1 MGRPGYYP
9 TYIEQLKSI
18 STTALKKLGYLE
30 PYIHINNRAIHWINK
45 YGEKVGAISV
55 SIKTN
60 EEDGFIILD
69 YTYNETQKINYKIQL
84 IAKPSNL
91 GKGLLWYFVCP
102 ETGKVCRKLYLYN
115 GYFLHTSA
123 FKNLYYEKQLR
134 SRKIVEWDKKFG
146 LLLDDDIYMQRYKK
160 NFKTHYKGKPTKK
173 YLKLTKLIEA
183 REQINIHEYEMSF
196 FL

>member
-30 PYIHINNRAIHWINK
+30 SYIHTVNRTVNWINK
-45 YGEKVGAISV
+45 YGEKVSAISV

-60 EEDGFIILD
+60 EKDGFIIFD
-69 YTYNETQKINYKIQL
+69 YTYNQTQKINYKVQL

-115 GYFLHTSA
+115 GYFLHTTA
-123 FKNLYYEKQLR
+123 FRDLYYEKQLR
-134 SRKIVEWDKKFG
+134 SRKIVEWDKRFG
-146 LLLDDDIYMQRYKK
+146 LLLDDEVYTQRYKK

-183 REQINIHEYEMSF
+183 RERINIHEYEMSF
-196 FL
+196 LL

>member
-30 PYIHINNRAIHWINK
+30 SYIHINNRAINWINK

-115 GYFLHTSA
+115 GYFLHTTA

>member
-30 PYIHINNRAIHWINK
+30 SYIHTCNRTVNWINK

-60 EEDGFIILD
+60 EEDGFIIFD

-91 GKGLLWYFVCP
+91 GKGLLWYFICP

-115 GYFLHTSA
+115 GYFLHTTA

-146 LLLDDDIYMQRYKK
+146 LFLDDDIYMQRYKK

-173 YLKLTKLIEA
+173 YQKLTKLIEA